1 MKVKTKVILS
11 FIAIICLTIPTLG
24 LAEPITVTSN
34 GNPQVTFSS
43 YVEGECLVQTE
54 SKIMETPNDYYFAS
68 GGINLTGNTNA
79 EQLSGFSP
87 FGLYN
92 ANQSVNAE
100 GNYGLQEH
108 TWVHLQFISQ

>member
-1 MKVKTKVILS
+1 MKAKTKVALAAIV
-11 FIAIICLTIPTLG
+11 IICLTIPTLG

-34 GNPQVTFSS
+34 GNPTVTFSS

-54 SKIMETPNDYYFAS
+54 SNIMETPNDYHFAS
-68 GGINLTGNTNA
+68 GDINFTGNAIA
-79 EQLSGFSP
+79 EQLSGASL

-100 GNYGLQEH
+100 GRALAEWNN
-108 TWVHLQFISQ
+108 SQTIDVQL